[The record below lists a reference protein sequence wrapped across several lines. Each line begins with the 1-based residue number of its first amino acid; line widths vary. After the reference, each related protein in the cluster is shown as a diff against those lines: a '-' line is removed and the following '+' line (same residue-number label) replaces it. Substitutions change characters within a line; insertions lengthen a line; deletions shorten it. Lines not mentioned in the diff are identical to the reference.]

1 MNLHDFLVEHAKFPF
16 PRPDES
22 RTAGATD
29 ISEFDVARLEPEWKA
44 RHAVRDDSLVQ
55 KLCHSLENILG
66 DTPLAAGS
74 ENYMLASFSPK
85 LQFDPLGRE
94 NLAWGKNVNEVQ
106 SRSLLDKG
114 FFEATHRCLQECG
127 PYSFKTTFNQS
138 VEGGSSRVDYVA
150 LVNKKP
156 KALCEATSPS
166 AMKQVGELL
175 PPRGIELK
183 WVGGQSLVSKIL
195 SKAALYLGLR
205 QMEWMFLTCHNYWI
219 VCRLVRDDQHPY
231 LVYSSKIS
239 IEDSSE
245 PFRAFLGAI
254 LSVFQGVPVEP
265 STYSPDMKLDTVE
278 EEEDKGSLLEDDI
291 GDDSGATTSYP
302 NTRSRAHDAQE
313 NTESGLMVTAS
324 SPNSPEDFQVWVHL
338 HSMSNNT
345 LVLPQCARN
354 SKQRLWLTRFIGSGS
369 TGNVWECRFDNCD
382 DLFAVKVVEVLRPS
396 DAGSRERLRNEF
408 NVYRTLDKAHQFG
421 QLRDRI
427 APRCYGAFK
436 GNRMDILILDLCDG
450 ILNEWRDLSA
460 PERSQVYKL
469 VQDLHRIGIMH
480 GDVEPWNIG
489 RVRGGGFCLIDFSE
503 SRRHN
508 CKESKVSEAAT
519 QAAPAKNQKCTELQT
534 LRNYLWKPSLG
545 PLQVDGVNLG

>member
-1 MNLHDFLVEHAKFPF
+1 MNLHDFLVEYAKFPF

-22 RTAGATD
+22 QTAGTTD
-29 ISEFDVARLEPEWKA
+29 ISKFEVGLLEPEWKA
-44 RHAVRDDSLVQ
+44 THAVRDDSLVQ
-55 KLCHSLENILG
+55 KLCHSLESILG
-66 DTPLAAGS
+66 DTPLAAGR
-74 ENYMLASFSPK
+74 ENFLLERFSPK
-85 LQFDPLGRE
+85 LRFDDDDGGE
-94 NLAWGKNVNEVQ
+94 NETWEMNGSEAS
-106 SRSLLDKG
+106 SRTLLDTG
-114 FFEATHRCLQECG
+114 FFEATRRCLKQCG
-127 PYSFKTTFNQS
+127 PYRFKTKLEQS
-138 VEGGSSRVDYVA
+138 VEGSSSRVDYVV
-150 LVNKKP
+150 LVNKEP

-166 AMKQVGELL
+166 VMKQVGELL
-175 PPRGIELK
+175 PPRGIELT
-183 WVGGQSLVSKIL
+183 WVGGQSLVAKIF

-205 QMEWMFLTCHNYWI
+205 QMEWLFLTCHNYWI

-254 LSVFQGVPVEP
+254 LSVVQGVPVEH
-265 STYSPDMKLDTVE
+265 STYSPDMKLDTE
-278 EEEDKGSLLEDDI
+278 EESPLTKDDI
-291 GDDSGATTSYP
+291 DDDSGTYQGSLYGTTTSYP
-302 NTRSRAHDAQE
+302 NTWSHAHDEQE
-313 NTESGLMVTAS
+313 NTESELIVTSS

-345 LVLPQCARN
+345 LVLPQCARS
-354 SKQRLWLTRFIGSGS
+354 SKQRLWLTRFKASGS

-396 DAGSRERLRNEF
+396 DAGSRQRLRNEF
-408 NVYRTLDKAHQFG
+408 SVYLTLEKAHQAG

-436 GNRMDILILDLCDG
+436 GNRMDVLILDLCDG
-450 ILNEWRDLSA
+450 ILHEWGDLSA

-480 GDVEPWNIG
+480 GDLEPRNIG

-508 CKESKVSEAAT
+508 CKESKA
-519 QAAPAKNQKCTELQT
+519 
-534 LRNYLWKPSLG
+534 
-545 PLQVDGVNLG
+545 